1 MSRDGAFTTFVEARR
16 SHLLRVAFALTG
28 DRSAAEDL
36 LQTALVKLYVAWPR
50 LRRHEAAEAFV
61 RTTMV
66 RANIDESRRPWR
78 REVSTDLL
86 PEVAAQEPDRE
97 DNGLL
102 AALQQLPPM
111 QRKVIVLRH
120 WLDLSVDQTAKELG
134 ISSGAVKTHSH
145 RAIAALRA
153 SHFASETSRL

>member
-1 MSRDGAFTTFVEARR
+1 MSRDVAFTSFVETRR

-66 RANIDESRRPWR
+66 RSNIDESRRPWR
-78 REVSTDLL
+78 REFSTDVL
-86 PEVAAQEPDRE
+86 PEVVAQEPERD
-97 DNGLL
+97 DAGLL
-102 AALQQLPPM
+102 VALQQLPPM
-111 QRKVIVLRH
+111 QRKVVVLRH
-120 WLDLSVDQTAKELG
+120 WLDMSVDQTAKELG

-153 SHFASETSRL
+153 TYSTSKASRL